1 MTARERTYA
10 RANNQRAAQYTELW
24 ITGSPEDIAALV
36 QAVARS
42 GRLVFASAPTRMR
55 GDDNRHRRYLRLRA
69 R

>member
-1 MTARERTYA
+1 MTTRERAYA
-10 RANNQRAAQYTELW
+10 RANNQRAAQFTELW

-42 GRLVFASAPTRMR
+42 GRLVYLSAPRQMP